1 MSEESTAGTH
11 LPEKLILFDG
21 VCVLCNGSMQFILKH
36 ERAAEFHF
44 AAVQSAAG
52 RRALAAHGQP
62 TEDWDSVVVV
72 DGTAVYLKSDAAIRI
87 AGDLRAPWSW
97 LRVLAILPRGLR
109 DWLYDRVAR
118 NRYRLFGRYDQCRV
132 PNAEQRGRILQ

>member
-1 MSEESTAGTH
+1 VSEESSAGKP
-11 LPEKLILFDG
+11 LPTKLILFDG

-36 ERAAEFHF
+36 ERAAEFRF
-44 AAVQSAAG
+44 AAVQSDAG

-72 DGTAVYLKSDAAIRI
+72 DGPAVYLKSDAAIRI

-97 LRVLAILPRGLR
+97 LRFLAILPRGLR
-109 DWLYDRVAR
+109 DWFYDRVAR
-118 NRYRLFGRYDQCRV
+118 NRYRLFGRYDQCRI
-132 PNAEQRGRILQ
+132 PTAEERGRFLQ

>member
-1 MSEESTAGTH
+1 MSVAASDNAP
-11 LPEKLILFDG
+11 LPERLILFDG

-44 AAVQSAAG
+44 AAVQSEAG

-72 DGTAVYLKSDAAIRI
+72 DGAAVYLKSDAAIRI
-87 AGDLRAPWSW
+87 ARGLCAPWSW
-97 LRVLAILPRGLR
+97 LRLLAILPRGLR

-118 NRYRLFGRYDQCRV
+118 NRYGLFGRYEQCRI
-132 PNAEQRGRILQ
+132 PSAGERGRFLQ